1 MHHFIIGFNSCNLNS
16 RPDNS
21 GVKIEMSLCFDYD
34 FQKWNILSLGLIAA
48 TLTVGLFILIGVA
61 NGQSNSDFYLE
72 ANVIESGLKI
82 TKFEIQGNSEG
93 YKWICPSLQCKI
105 DYKDKDAFFSPP
117 DIPENTQ
124 ISSNLE
130 FTLQDNI
137 TNADLGPKKKELV
150 EQHGSWLLC
159 SVYDIVEKNGQELYY
174 CHSEYL
180 MSNIYNKID
189 HRSSDLNITGIYD
202 AKNDILKI
210 SGNFTQ

>member
-1 MHHFIIGFNSCNLNS
+1 MGHHIDASSMNNNRII
-16 RPDNS
+16 R
-21 GVKIEMSLCFDYD
+21 Y
-34 FQKWNILSLGLIAA
+34 LIASSFIF
-48 TLTVGLFILIGVA
+48 LFGAVNYA
-61 NGQSNSDFYLE
+61 YGQSDFYLE
-72 ANVIESGLKI
+72 ADVTESGLKI
-82 TKFEIQGNSEG
+82 TKFEIQGNSAG

-105 DYKDKDAFFSPP
+105 DYKDKYAYFSPP

-137 TNADLGPKKKELV
+137 TNADFGPKKKELV
-150 EQHGSWLLC
+150 EQYGSWILC

-174 CHSEYL
+174 CHSDYL

-210 SGNFTQ
+210 SGNFTVP